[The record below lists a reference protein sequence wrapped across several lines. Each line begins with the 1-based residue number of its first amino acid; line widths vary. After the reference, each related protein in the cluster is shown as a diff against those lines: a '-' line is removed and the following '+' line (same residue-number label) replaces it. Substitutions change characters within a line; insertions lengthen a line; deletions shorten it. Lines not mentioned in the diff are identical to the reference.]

1 MDSRLLGR
9 ALDVFAVLDPTHLP
23 AHFIQIFLLVAQEEP
38 IKFLDIEERLGL
50 SNSAVSRTIQ
60 ALGAVSRK
68 GTQGFGLV
76 TVERDPE
83 EGRRYVAL
91 LTPRGRALYRQI
103 EAI

>member
-23 AHFIQIFLLVAQEEP
+23 SHFIQIFLIVAQDGP
-38 IKFLDIEERLGL
+38 CTFSHIEDRLSL

-60 ALGAVSRK
+60 ALGSVSRR

-76 TVERDPE
+76 TIERDPA
-83 EGRRYVAL
+83 EGRRYLAL

-103 EAI
+103 EAL